1 MSSERAGSSMRSSSR
16 RPWASNR
23 QSSTFSALAENSAKL
38 VPLPSQLA
46 PRRLGVPSDTRIQ
59 SAFGYE
65 EDRSQRRKGEI
76 KFMTVALQ
84 LQRLDAARVPDIAA
98 AIVGGVGVERLAPP
112 AAERGADAIIV
123 VDVRR
128 EIHDDDAARA
138 LVKSL
143 AQPGVNV
150 VVGIIRDQPF
160 EAGCLAVQL
169 MQRWR
174 RAIELVEIADQR
186 LHAGVVLVVE

>member
-1 MSSERAGSSMRSSSR
+1 MRSSSR

-84 LQRLDAARVPDIAA
+84 RLDAARVPDIAA
-98 AIVGGVGVERLAPP
+98 AIVGRVGVERLAPL

-128 EIHDDDAARA
+128 EIHDDDATRA
-138 LVKSL
+138 IVKSL

-160 EAGCLAVQL
+160 EAGRLAVQL
-169 MQRWR
+169 
-174 RAIELVEIADQR
+174 
-186 LHAGVVLVVE
+186 